1 MRFLKSYK
9 LFESKQEL
17 EEVIF
22 SCFENQID
30 EYRIV
35 VIKNDDSKDVFFINL
50 DIDEFINSVPVNERN
65 SQFLIKLVPTE
76 SGFDMFV
83 YKPTTGDLSRIYTE
97 EWEHLLESLEYLG
110 YKISKIDDCPQFQN
124 SSWNRLVSYMKV
136 NNHINELHHKFMRFM
151 KYKIEEI

>member
-17 EEVIF
+17 EEVIL

-30 EYRIV
+30 DYRIA
-35 VIKNDDSKDVFFINL
+35 VIKNDDSKDIFFINL
-50 DIDEFINSVPVNERN
+50 DIDEFINRVPVNERN

-76 SGFDMFV
+76 DGFDMFV

-97 EWEHLLESLEYLG
+97 EWEHLLESLDYLG
-110 YKISKIDDCPQFQN
+110 YKISKIDDFPRMVN
-124 SSWNRLVSYMKV
+124 YMKV
-136 NNHINELHHKFMRFM
+136 NNLVFNVEDRNELNHKFMRFM

>member
-17 EEVIF
+17 EEVIL

-30 EYRIV
+30 DYKIA
-35 VIKNDDSKDVFFINL
+35 VIKNDDSKDIFFINL
-50 DIDEFINSVPVNERN
+50 DIDEFLNSVPEKER
-65 SQFLIKLVPTE
+65 SFLFLIKLVPDE

-83 YKPTTGDLSRIYTE
+83 YKQTTGDLSRIYPE
-97 EWEHLLESLEYLG
+97 EYQHLEDSLDYLG
-110 YKISKIDDCPQFQN
+110 YKISKIDDFP
-124 SSWNRLVSYMKV
+124 RMVSYMKV
-136 NNHINELHHKFMRFM
+136 NNLVFNVEDRNELHNKFMRFM

>member
-17 EEVIF
+17 EEVIL
-22 SCFENQID
+22 SCFEDQID
-30 EYRIV
+30 DYSIA
-35 VIKNDDSKDVFFINL
+35 VIKNDDSKDIFFINL
-50 DIDEFINSVPVNERN
+50 DIDEFINSVPSSEQH

-76 SGFDMFV
+76 DGFDMFV

-97 EWEHLLESLEYLG
+97 EWEHLLESLDYLG
-110 YKISKIDDCPQFQN
+110 YKISKIDDFP
-124 SSWNRLVSYMKV
+124 RMVSYVKV
-136 NNHINELHHKFMRFM
+136 NNHINELHQKFMRFM

>member
-17 EEVIF
+17 EEVIL

-30 EYRIV
+30 DYRIA
-35 VIKNDDSKDVFFINL
+35 VIKNDDSKDIFFINL
-50 DIDEFINSVPVNERN
+50 DIDEFINRVPENEKH

-83 YKPTTGDLSRIYTE
+83 YKPTTGDLSRVYPE
-97 EWEHLLESLEYLG
+97 EWEHLLESLDYLG
-110 YKISKIDDCPQFQN
+110 YKISKIDDFP
-124 SSWNRLVSYMKV
+124 RMVSYMKV
-136 NNHINELHHKFMRFM
+136 NNVVFNVEDRNELHNKFMRFM

>member
-17 EEVIF
+17 EEVIL

-30 EYRIV
+30 DYRIA
-35 VIKNDDSKDVFFINL
+35 VIKNDDSKDIFFINL
-50 DIDEFINSVPVNERN
+50 DIDEFINRVPVNERN

-76 SGFDMFV
+76 DGFDMFV

-97 EWEHLLESLEYLG
+97 EWEHLLESLDYLG
-110 YKISKIDDCPQFQN
+110 YKISKIDDFPRMVN
-124 SSWNRLVSYMKV
+124 YMKV
-136 NNHINELHHKFMRFM
+136 NNLVFNVEDRNELHNKFMRFM

>member
-17 EEVIF
+17 EEVIL

-35 VIKNDDSKDVFFINL
+35 VIKNDDSKAVFFINL

-65 SQFLIKLVPTE
+65 SQFLIKLVPAE

-110 YKISKIDDCPQFQN
+110 YKISKIDDCPSQ
-124 SSWNRLVSYMKV
+124 VSYMKV

>member
-17 EEVIF
+17 EEVIL

-30 EYRIV
+30 DYRIA
-35 VIKNDDSKDVFFINL
+35 VIKNDDSKDIFFINL
-50 DIDEFINSVPVNERN
+50 DIDEFINRVPVNERN

-76 SGFDMFV
+76 DGFDMFV

-97 EWEHLLESLEYLG
+97 EWEHLLESLDYLG
-110 YKISKIDDCPQFQN
+110 YKISKIDDFP
-124 SSWNRLVSYMKV
+124 RMVSYMKV
-136 NNHINELHHKFMRFM
+136 NNHINELHQKFMRFM

>member
-17 EEVIF
+17 EEVIL

-30 EYRIV
+30 DYRIA
-35 VIKNDDSKDVFFINL
+35 VIKNDDSKDIFFINL
-50 DIDEFINSVPVNERN
+50 DIDEFINSVPSSEQH

-76 SGFDMFV
+76 DGFDMFV

-97 EWEHLLESLEYLG
+97 EWEHLLESLDYLG
-110 YKISKIDDCPQFQN
+110 YKISKIDDFPKI
-124 SSWNRLVSYMKV
+124 VSYVKV
-136 NNHINELHHKFMRFM
+136 NNHINELHQKFMRFM
-151 KYKIEEI
+151 KYKIEEV

>member
-17 EEVIF
+17 EEVIL

-30 EYRIV
+30 DYRIA
-35 VIKNDDSKDVFFINL
+35 VIKNDDSKDIFFINL
-50 DIDEFINSVPVNERN
+50 DIDEFLNSVPEKER
-65 SQFLIKLVPTE
+65 SFLFLIKLVPDE

-83 YKPTTGDLSRIYTE
+83 YKQTTGDLSRIYPE
-97 EWEHLLESLEYLG
+97 EYQHLEDSLDYLG
-110 YKISKIDDCPQFQN
+110 YKISKIDDFPRMVN
-124 SSWNRLVSYMKV
+124 YMKV
-136 NNHINELHHKFMRFM
+136 NNHVDELHQKFMRFM